1 MKPPA
6 ARRRVVTLSYL
17 RCPVHGQFQCFS
29 VGRPTSLGKIDP
41 DAGGTRVTDG
51 KCCGRWTTIYE
62 LVVDADRLIKEIE
75 EASVEVA
82 S

>member
-17 RCPVHGQFQCFS
+17 RCPVHGFHAFS

-41 DAGGTRVTDG
+41 DEGGTRVTDG
-51 KCCGRWTTIYE
+51 KCCGQWTTIYE
-62 LVVDADRLIKEIE
+62 RIVDADTLVKEIE
-75 EASVEVA
+75 AASVEV
-82 S
+82 